1 MIHLQLWEQ
10 GYLKEVPIFF
20 RKRGVLSRK
29 PFQRVFGQTSMFSA
43 ALWRQG
49 DFGMKPIYGKC
60 YQRLSRLLGVNS
72 LFMILVGCLILGK
85 LFT

>member
-1 MIHLQLWEQ
+1 
-10 GYLKEVPIFF
+10 
-20 RKRGVLSRK
+20 
-29 PFQRVFGQTSMFSA
+29 MFSA